1 MTARPAMPVLLWLL
15 LGFNVLFLC
24 INGVFMLI
32 APKTWY
38 DLVPGVAA
46 TGFFNQHFVRDIG
59 LIQFFLGAA
68 FVAGV
73 WRQALRMALWSAA
86 TLWLAGHALFHVW
99 EVAAG
104 ICAPSALL
112 RDFPAVSLP
121 ALIGLVLIA
130 WARRQPTP

>member
-1 MTARPAMPVLLWLL
+1 MPVLLWLL

-68 FVAGV
+68 FVAGMWQPV
-73 WRQALRMALWSAA
+73 LRMSLWSAA

-130 WARRQPTP
+130 WARRQPPP